1 MEKVAIDNSIIDTAA
16 FNALFN
22 DIPAHRDAIFISLR
36 ELSRRTA
43 GTLNFF
49 NVDDREDA
57 TSDALIH
64 AMERLDRYRPGRQ
77 RAAAYFFCLIRRRML
92 KFLGNQKSA
101 LRDLPPAGEDG
112 SFNSLFD
119 AKRRPL
125 EQIHVSQYKRFET
138 CLEEEPARDR
148 ARAVIDRS
156 LRRTLRFMQAA
167 DTEVDRMRG
176 QAAMD
181 VLQELRKQL
190 LGRYNRICADHAR
203 FTDTRRVENP
213 E

>member
-1 MEKVAIDNSIIDTAA
+1 MEKMDIDNSIIDSAA

-22 DIPAHRDAIFISLR
+22 DVPANRDAIFIALR

-43 GTLNFF
+43 GTLNFYTS
-49 NVDDREDA
+49 DDRDDA
-57 TSDALIH
+57 ISDGLIH
-64 AMERLDRYRPGRQ
+64 AVERIDRYRPGRQ

-92 KFLGNQKSA
+92 KFLGGQKSA
-101 LRDLPPAGEDG
+101 LRDLPPVGEE
-112 SFNSLFD
+112 SSRNSLFD

-125 EQIHVSQYKRFET
+125 EQIHVSQYQRFET
-138 CLEEEPARDR
+138 RLEEEPARDR

-156 LRRTLRFMQAA
+156 LRRTMRFMQAA
-167 DTEVDRMRG
+167 DTDLDRMRG

-190 LGRYNRICADHAR
+190 LGRYNRISADHAR
-203 FTDTRRVENP
+203 FTDERRVENP
-213 E
+213 R